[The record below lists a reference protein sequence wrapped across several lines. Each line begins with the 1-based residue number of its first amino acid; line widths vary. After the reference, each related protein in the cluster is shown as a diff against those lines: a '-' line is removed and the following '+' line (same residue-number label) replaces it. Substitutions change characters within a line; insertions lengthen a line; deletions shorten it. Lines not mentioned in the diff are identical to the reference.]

1 MKILV
6 KQKKS
11 QYSQKQIFTP
21 DAKARDPDK
30 PYELM

>member
-11 QYSQKQIFTP
+11 QYRLKLIFTP
-21 DAKARDPDK
+21 AAKARDPDK
-30 PYELM
+30 PYEMM